1 MGWCFRYQSTPYLG
15 LVMGYLRQKGGDFLR
30 FKTERDEDISRKE
43 ISIVMSFLWLDD
55 SRTVWFLG
63 GGCHG

>member
-1 MGWCFRYQSTPYLG
+1 
-15 LVMGYLRQKGGDFLR
+15 MGYLRQKRGDFLR